1 MFGPKDYEWLVSMFN
16 SLELVKFK
24 SKVQQTERIVVYK
37 LKLLAILVDLLLQNM
52 IRMSSEKSIQILNL
66 INQHMKER
74 QNAMES

>member
-37 LKLLAILVDLLLQNM
+37 LKLLAILVDLLL
-52 IRMSSEKSIQILNL
+52 
-66 INQHMKER
+66 
-74 QNAMES
+74 